1 MSRIF
6 LSHSSRDNRQA
17 LALKR
22 WLERAEPGL
31 LDEIYL
37 DIDPKTGIQTGAKW
51 TEALWR
57 VNARCEAVICL
68 LSRNWA
74 SSKECHAEYRQAEGM
89 HKPIF
94 CARIEDFADEDV
106 TLAWQRCDLFGAG
119 PATEVDLDDGG
130 PPVRLSDDGLQR
142 LLAGLRAVGIG
153 ADSFAWPPPGDPD
166 RSPYRGWRPLE
177 SVDAAVY
184 FGRDA
189 QIVRALDE
197 LRWMR
202 DAGPERMFVIL
213 GPSGVGKSSF
223 LRAGLL
229 PRLHRD
235 DRRFLPM
242 PPVRP
247 GRHALTGETGLARSI
262 HDLRNEVG
270 LAGPSLGEIR
280 NAMNAPAVR
289 AWLAE
294 AAAAARTRWL
304 DAPASTAPPTLV
316 LPVDQAE
323 ELFGVDAADEGPAF
337 LDLLGL
343 LLSDADPAG
352 PNPIVV
358 ATIRSDRYES
368 LQTAP
373 QLSAVQTRLFD
384 RLKAMPQAQFTEV
397 MCGPARRAAESGHL
411 FTVAPDLVD
420 RLVQDASAGADTLP
434 LLALTLSRLYEDYAG
449 SRDPITVEHYEAMG
463 GMRRVV
469 QNEVDC
475 LLSADPAERAE
486 QLRRLHDAFIPWLA
500 TVNSDTDQPTRR
512 IARWAE
518 LPEESHSL
526 LDAFVGRRLL
536 VKGERDGQVVVEV
549 ALESLLRQWDELA
562 QWLRDESTD
571 LRDADAVER
580 AALAWERS
588 GRHDDWLFDG
598 TRLARAETLSDKPGF
613 GARLLPA
620 GEFLRASRHRVN
632 RKLEDDKLAAEAHA
646 RSLRRRSQVLAALLA
661 VIAVVAAFAVISQQ
675 QARSAEKKAIA
686 AKLVVEAREMLGD
699 ARPGGDRRAILQ
711 MAAAEQLAPPRS
723 DPESLLN
730 TLTDTRRL
738 EHIFTLPTPVSGMDV
753 SPDGRRAA
761 SAGEDGLIRQWD
773 LATGRPV
780 GEPLT
785 GHTEKA
791 GAMYVRDGSWIAS
804 STQGGTTRMW
814 DANTGAALHVQN
826 APGGGFLAGTVSPD
840 GALRAVGYRDGTIQ
854 LFDMATGTSKSA
866 PIPAHDQV
874 LDVAFSPDGGRLA
887 TGGAD
892 GTVRLWNVGTGQLG
906 AGLPPLPSHQGS
918 VIDVEFSPDGKR
930 IASLSYLVGND
941 PSDAPT
947 GTEAT
952 GNPRDGMQLRV
963 TDASSGQPVVD
974 GVTDFGYGVNDLAF
988 SPDGRRIAIGAS
1000 DGTVRVRDAD
1010 TGATV
1015 GSPLRGH
1022 TGPVIRVAYTADD
1035 RDGTHIVSAGDNT
1048 IHVWSAE
1055 PDRAIGDWLPGV
1067 AGAGFLPVAVS
1078 PDGHTVATRDVDN
1091 ESDIALWHRDT
1102 RERFRTIT
1110 TGHDG
1115 PVSALAWRSDGEVI
1129 ASAGGAD
1136 HTVRLWDA
1144 QTGAAAGP
1152 ALTGSPAAT
1161 LGLSFSPDGHRLAA
1175 NVSGSDP
1182 RLWDL
1187 TANPPRAAVLPVDE
1201 DAVSTIGFSGDG
1213 RRLITVSP
1221 MHFVTSD
1228 DTVDDKIERTG
1239 NVFDAPEATSS
1250 AVRVWDAGTGQLAGT
1265 PLIHAGGRPMD
1276 IANQDGDGP
1285 YFAAAI
1291 SPDGQRMVVATIK
1304 GLRLYDVSTGNPVGE
1319 PWITAPSA
1327 DSAIVALAFDP
1338 DGSYV
1343 VSADTRTSQLQ
1354 LWDVRTGRPIGNP
1367 LTGSGDSISSLAFTV
1382 GGNHIVSRGQAG
1394 WMIWPGP
1401 NRWRDELCDKV
1412 TSTMSRAEWDE
1423 WVSPDIDYQD
1433 PCPKPN
1439 QPG

>member
-1 MSRIF
+1 M
-6 LSHSSRDNRQA
+6 
-17 LALKR
+17 KR
-22 WLERAEPGL
+22 WLEQAEPGL

-37 DIDPKTGIQTGAKW
+37 DVDPKTGIQTGAKW

-68 LSRNWA
+68 LSRSWA
-74 SSKECHAEYRQAEGM
+74 NSKECHAEYRQAEGM

-94 CARIEDFADEDV
+94 CARIEDFPDEDI

-119 PATEVDLDDGG
+119 PVIEVDLDDGG
-130 PPVRLSDDGLQR
+130 LPVRLSDDGLQR

-166 RSPYRGWRPLE
+166 RSPYRGWQPLE

-197 LRWMR
+197 LREMR
-202 DAGPERMFVIL
+202 DAGPERMFVVL

-229 PRLHRD
+229 PRLRRD

-242 PPVRP
+242 TPVRP

-262 HDLRNEVG
+262 HDLRKEVG
-270 LAGPSLGEIR
+270 LAGPSLGEIK
-280 NAMNAPAVR
+280 NAMGDAAVR

-294 AAAAARTRWL
+294 AVAAARTKWL
-304 DAPASTAPPTLV
+304 DATASTPPPTLV

-323 ELFGVDAADEGPAF
+323 ELFGVDAADEGQAL
-337 LDLLGL
+337 LDLLGR
-343 LLSDADPAG
+343 LLSDPDPAV
-352 PNPIVV
+352 PHPIVV

-373 QLSAVQTRLFD
+373 QLATVQTRLFD
-384 RLKAMPQAQFTEV
+384 RLKAMPQAQFIEV
-397 MCGPARRAAESGHL
+397 MCGPARRAAESDHG
-411 FTVAPDLVD
+411 FTLAPDLVD
-420 RLVQDASAGADTLP
+420 SLVQDASAGADTLP

-449 SRDPITVEHYEAMG
+449 SREPITVQHYEAMG

-469 QNEVDC
+469 QNEVDS
-475 LLSADPAERAE
+475 LLSADPAARAE
-486 QLRRLHDAFIPWLA
+486 QLQRLHDAFIPWLA
-500 TVNSDTDQPTRR
+500 TVNCDTDQPMRR

-562 QWLRDESTD
+562 QWLRDEYTD

-580 AALAWERS
+580 AAIAWERS

-598 TRLARAETLSDKPGF
+598 ERLSGAESLSGQTGF
-613 GARLLPA
+613 AALLQPA
-620 GEFLRASRHRVN
+620 GEFLRASRHKVN
-632 RKLEDDKLAAEAHA
+632 RKLEEDKSAAEAHA

-675 QARSAEKKAIA
+675 HAGSAEKHARLAERNATA
-686 AKLVVEAREMLGD
+686 AKLAGQARAMLGD

-711 MAAAEQLAPPRS
+711 MAAAEELAPRS

-730 TLTDTRRL
+730 TLSDTRRL
-738 EHIFTLPTPVSGMDV
+738 VRILTLPTPVSGMDV
-753 SPDGRRAA
+753 SPDGRQVAA
-761 SAGEDGLIRQWD
+761 AGEDGVIRQWD

-780 GEPLT
+780 GEPLK
-785 GHTEKA
+785 GPPEKA

-804 STQGGTTRMW
+804 STQGGAIHMW
-814 DANTGAALHVQN
+814 NAKTAAPVHVQN
-826 APGGGFLAGTVSPD
+826 APAGDFLTATISPD
-840 GALRAVGYRDGTIQ
+840 GASRAVGYRDGKIQ
-854 LFDMATGTSKSA
+854 LFDVATGTPKSA
-866 PIPAHDQV
+866 PIPAHNQV
-874 LDVAFSPDGGRLA
+874 FTLAFSPDGSQLA
-887 TGGAD
+887 SGGAD
-892 GTVRLWNVGTGQLG
+892 GTVRLWNVRTGQLN
-906 AGLPPLPSHQGS
+906 AGPPLPSHRGP
-918 VIDVEFSPDGKR
+918 VVDVEFSPDGSR
-930 IASLSYLVGND
+930 IASLSYLVD
-941 PSDAPT
+941 T
-947 GTEAT
+947 GVSGQTT
-952 GNPRDGMQLRV
+952 DGMQLRT
-963 TDASSGQPVVD
+963 TDASSGRPVVD

-988 SPDGRRIAIGAS
+988 SPDGQNIAIGAS
-1000 DGTVRVRDAD
+1000 DGTVRVRDAN
-1010 TGATV
+1010 TGAAV
-1015 GSPLRGH
+1015 GLPLRGH
-1022 TGPVIRVAYTADD
+1022 TGAVIRVAYSVDPT
-1035 RDGTHIVSAGDNT
+1035 DGTHIVSAGDT
-1048 IHVWSAE
+1048 SIHVWSAG
-1055 PDRAIGDWLPGV
+1055 PDRAIGDWLPGLAA
-1067 AGAGFLPVAVS
+1067 AGSLPVAVS
-1078 PDGHTVATRDVDN
+1078 ADGHTVATRDVDN
-1091 ESDIALWHRDT
+1091 ESDIALWQTDT
-1102 RERFRTIT
+1102 RERIRTIE
-1110 TGHDG
+1110 TGHAG

-1144 QTGAAAGP
+1144 QTGAAVGP
-1152 ALTGSPAAT
+1152 ALSGPPAPT
-1161 LGLSFSPDGHRLAA
+1161 IGLWFSPDGHRVAA

-1187 TANPPRAAVLPVDE
+1187 TADPPRATVLPVNG

-1213 RRLITVSP
+1213 RRLIIASP
-1221 MHFVTSD
+1221 MHFVTDD

-1250 AVRVWDAGTGQLAGT
+1250 AIRVWDAGTGQLAGT

-1276 IANQDGDGP
+1276 IINQDGDGP
-1285 YFAAAI
+1285 YFAGAI
-1291 SPDGQRMVVATIK
+1291 SPDGQHLVVATGK
-1304 GLRLYDVSTGNPVGE
+1304 GLRLYDVSTGKPVGE
-1319 PWITAPSA
+1319 PWINAPAA
-1327 DSAIVALAFDP
+1327 DSSIVALAFDP
-1338 DGSYV
+1338 DGHYV
-1343 VSADTRTSQLQ
+1343 VSCDTRTSQLQ
-1354 LWDVRTGRPIGNP
+1354 LWDAQTGRPVGNP
-1367 LTGSGDSISSLAFTV
+1367 LTGAGPLIYSLSFSV
-1382 GGNHIVSRGQAG
+1382 DGSHIVSRGDEG
-1394 WMIWPGP
+1394 WMLWPGP

-1412 TSTMSRAEWDE
+1412 TTTMSRAEWDA
-1423 WVSPDIDYQD
+1423 WVSPDIGYQD
-1433 PCPKPN
+1433 PCPKSD